1 MEDKFKEMWV
11 QQIEFIKLLQ
21 EKRGFPSCPVDIKTK
36 QGQNFLKGLT
46 HECMHELFE
55 ANQCLKN
62 GKDHRVTDVKDF
74 NYDDYIVELVD
85 SFHYLLEIAIM
96 SGVSLDEF
104 YNSYMK
110 KGIVN
115 IKRINEGY

>member
-1 MEDKFKEMWV
+1 MNYLD
-11 QQIEFIKLLQ
+11 FINN
-21 EKRGFPSCPVDIKTK
+21 D
-36 QGQNFLKGLT
+36 
-46 HECMHELFE
+46 LF
-55 ANQCLKN
+55 NIIISY
-62 GKDHRVTDVKDF
+62 F